1 MRNLLIICIG
11 AITLSSCSFGKVLS
25 SVQVN
30 AIQLQN
36 VQSTAPNNVS
46 WDPMGTGLADVQ
58 MKIKNISTGQI
69 IYSSEVYEDALYK
82 NIYTFMKDMPIL
94 ISDLNA
100 AYRID
105 VYDVD
110 TFSADEW
117 MGGFDLRFPD
127 FKDDSTI
134 VLTNNINAVDV
145 TMMVDWTYLKKK
157 SKRELEEK

>member
-1 MRNLLIICIG
+1 
-11 AITLSSCSFGKVLS
+11 
-25 SVQVN
+25 
-30 AIQLQN
+30 
-36 VQSTAPNNVS
+36 
-46 WDPMGTGLADVQ
+46 MGTGLADVQ

-157 SKRELEEK
+157 SKRELEGK